1 MNRNEVK
8 EFATLM
14 KKEFPIYQNV
24 DNLCYLDSAA
34 TSLKPKCVLDKMNE
48 YYENYGVN
56 IHRGVYRL
64 SYQAT
69 DEYDKARQKVAKFI
83 NADFSEVVF
92 TKNVSEALN
101 DISIMLARNLNEGD
115 EILSSYLEHHSSV
128 LPWMIR
134 AKEKNLKL
142 TYIPLLEDGR
152 LDVDN
157 LEKYISNKTRII
169 AISYVSNVLGYKV
182 DIKKVIEIAHK
193 YNIIVIVDA
202 AQAVAHF
209 RIDVKDLDCDF
220 LAFSGH
226 KMFGPTGVGVLYG
239 KKKLLKKLDPVYYG
253 GDMNEEVYVDKVDI
267 KDIPYRFEV
276 GTPNIAEAIGL
287 GAAIDFIE
295 EIGFDKI
302 EAHELALKTYIEERI
317 KEIDGI
323 DVYNKHFDSAIL
335 AFNVK
340 GIHPHDASGF
350 LDEDNIC
357 IRAGHHCAQL
367 LTKWLNVNG
376 TMRASFSIYNDF
388 DDVDKLIECI
398 KKIVSFFK
406 EFN

>member
-1 MNRNEVK
+1 MERIEVK
-8 EFATLM
+8 EFANLM
-14 KKEFPIYQNV
+14 KSYFPIYENV
-24 DNLCYLDSAA
+24 KDLCYLDSAS
-34 TSLKPKCVLDKMNE
+34 TSLKPKCVLDKMDE
-48 YYENYGVN
+48 YYSYYGVN
-56 IHRGVYRL
+56 IHRGVYKL
-64 SYQAT
+64 SYDAT
-69 DEYDKARQKVAKFI
+69 YAYDKARENVANFI
-83 NADFSEVVF
+83 NADFKEVVF

-101 DISIMLARNLNEGD
+101 DISIMLAPSLNEGD
-115 EILSSYLEHHSSV
+115 EILSSFLEHHSSV

-152 LDVDN
+152 VDIDN
-157 LEKYISNKTRII
+157 LEKYISKNTKVI
-169 AISYVSNVLGYKV
+169 ALSYVSNVLGYIV
-182 DIKKVIEIAHK
+182 DIKKVVEIAHK
-193 YNIIVIVDA
+193 HNIIVIVDA
-202 AQAVAHF
+202 AQTVAHHK
-209 RIDVKDLDCDF
+209 IDVKELDCDF
-220 LAFSGH
+220 LCFSGH

-239 KKKLLKKLDPVYYG
+239 KANILKKLSPVYYG

-276 GTPNIAEAIGL
+276 GTPNIAEVIGL
-287 GAAIDFIE
+287 SKAIDFIN

-302 EAHELALKTYIEERI
+302 EAHENAIKAYLEEKI
-317 KEIDGI
+317 KEVDGI
-323 DVYNKHFDSAIL
+323 EVYNKHFDSAIL

-367 LTKWLNVNG
+367 LTKWLGVNG
-376 TMRASFSIYNDF
+376 TLRASFSIYNDF

-398 KKIVSFFK
+398 KRIVAFFK
-406 EFN
+406 SF

>member
-1 MNRNEVK
+1 MERIEVK
-8 EFATLM
+8 EFANLM
-14 KKEFPIYQNV
+14 KSYFPIYENV
-24 DNLCYLDSAA
+24 KDLCYLDSAA
-34 TSLKPKCVLDKMNE
+34 TSLKPKCVLDKMDE
-48 YYENYGVN
+48 YYSYYGVN
-56 IHRGVYRL
+56 IHRGVYKL
-64 SYQAT
+64 SYDAT
-69 DEYDKARQKVAKFI
+69 YAYDKARENVAKFI
-83 NADFSEVVF
+83 NADFKEIVF

-101 DISIMLARNLNEGD
+101 DISIMLAPSLNEGD

-142 TYIPLLEDGR
+142 SYIPLLEDGR
-152 LDVDN
+152 VDIDN
-157 LEKYISNKTRII
+157 LEKYISKNTKVI
-169 AISYVSNVLGYKV
+169 ALSYVSNVLGYIV
-182 DIKKVIEIAHK
+182 DIKKVVDIAHK
-193 YNIIVIVDA
+193 HNIIVIVDA
-202 AQAVAHF
+202 AQAVCHHK
-209 RIDVKDLDCDF
+209 IDVKELDCDF
-220 LAFSGH
+220 LCFSGH

-239 KKKLLKKLDPVYYG
+239 KANILKKLSPVYYG

-276 GTPNIAEAIGL
+276 GTPNIAEVIGL
-287 GAAIDFIE
+287 SKAIDFIN

-302 EAHELALKTYIEERI
+302 EAHENAIKSYLEEKI
-317 KEIDGI
+317 KEVDGI
-323 DVYNKHFDSAIL
+323 EVYNKHFDSAIL

-367 LTKWLNVNG
+367 LTKWLGVNG
-376 TMRASFSIYNDF
+376 TLRASFSIYNDF

-398 KKIVSFFK
+398 KRIVAFFK
-406 EFN
+406 SF